1 MKGEEKTAK
10 EDQMVAS
17 IIAWKNIGKKILVVR
32 EMTKKRKSD
41 EKTRKKER
49 NYCENKMIKK
59 GSKTMRWM
67 LNVTIIDHNLK

>member
-1 MKGEEKTAK
+1 
-10 EDQMVAS
+10 
-17 IIAWKNIGKKILVVR
+17 
-32 EMTKKRKSD
+32 MTKKRKSD